1 MEKTSAGIL
10 EKSRNYQKQTKT
22 KIDTLALDEVA
33 WLFGVDNGEVEKW
46 VKTGTITP
54 CSNTINGIKR
64 FSRKDVADLLA
75 AFGA

>member
-1 MEKTSAGIL
+1 MGKTNAFIL
-10 EKSRNYQKQTKT
+10 EKSRKYKKQTKT
-22 KIDTLALDEVA
+22 KIDTIALHEVA

-54 CSNTINGIKR
+54 CINTLNGIKR
-64 FSRKDVADLLA
+64 FSRKDVSDLLA